1 MKMIHDIIQAI
12 HEGQNFLITAHVR
25 LDGDALGSE
34 LAVYLMLKELGK
46 KAVVYNKDRTPERYQ
61 FLPATHNISHTLTN
75 IEQYD
80 TCIVL
85 DCSDLSRVGDE
96 AENIR
101 KIKTLINIDHHVSN
115 NGFCALKMLDAKA
128 SSTGELVFR
137 LMQDMRFKMSRDICT
152 NLYAAI
158 ITDTGSFRYSSTTK
172 ETFMAAGVLVG
183 EGASPQRIAENI
195 YESDSPARLKLM
207 ARALSTLSL
216 DLESKVGSMVVT
228 QKDLLETGAAW
239 EHTEGFVDIP
249 RTVKGIEVS
258 VLYTQR
264 GEKNFKLSL
273 RSKAKV
279 DVEKVAKRFGGGG
292 HIHASSC
299 WMDGDIETIKSQII
313 QAVREL

>member
-1 MKMIHDIIQAI
+1 MISEIIEAIHD
-12 HEGQNFLITAHVR
+12 GNSFLITAHVR

-34 LAVYLMLKELGK
+34 LAVYLMLKGMGK
-46 KAVVYNKDRTPERYQ
+46 KAVVYNRDRTPERYQ
-61 FLPATHNISHTLTN
+61 FLPAAHNISHTLTN

-96 AENIR
+96 AEEIG
-101 KIKTLINIDHHVSN
+101 KIKKLINIDHHVSN
-115 NGFCALKMLDAKA
+115 NGFCSLKMLDAKA

-137 LMQDMRFKMSRDICT
+137 LMRKMGVKMSRDICT

-172 ETFMAAGVLVG
+172 ETFLAAGTLVG

-195 YESDSPARLKLM
+195 YESDSPARLKLL

-216 DLESKVGSMVVT
+216 DLESRVGSMVVT
-228 QKDLLETGAAW
+228 QKDLTDTGAAW

-264 GEKNFKLSL
+264 GENHFKLSL
-273 RSKAKV
+273 RSKAKLN
-279 DVEKVAKRFGGGG
+279 VEKVAKKFGGGG
-292 HIHASSC
+292 HIHAASC
-299 WMDGDIETIKSQII
+299 WMEGDIETIKSQII
-313 QAVREL
+313 EAVREL

>member
-1 MKMIHDIIQAI
+1 MISDIMKAI
-12 HEGQNFLITAHVR
+12 HEGENFLITAHVR

-34 LAVYLMLKELGK
+34 LAVYLMLKDMGK
-46 KAVVYNKDRTPERYQ
+46 KAVVYNQDRTPERYQ
-61 FLPATHNISHTLTN
+61 FLPAAHNITHSISN

-85 DCSDLSRVGDE
+85 DCSDLERVGEE
-96 AENIR
+96 ADNIQ
-101 KIKTLINIDHHVSN
+101 KIKRLINIDHHVSN
-115 NGFCALKMLDAKA
+115 NGFCPLKMLDAKA

-137 LMQDMRFKMSRDICT
+137 LMKEMRVKMSRDICT

-172 ETFMAAGVLVG
+172 ETFMVAGVLVG
-183 EGASPQRIAENI
+183 EGANPQRIAEGI
-195 YESDSPARLKLM
+195 YESDSPARLKLL
-207 ARALSTLSL
+207 AKALSTLSL

-228 QKDLLETGAAW
+228 QKDLQETGAAW

-249 RTVKGIEVS
+249 RTVRGIEVS

-264 GEKNFKLSL
+264 GENNFKLSL
-273 RSKAKV
+273 RSKAKF
-279 DVEKVAKRFGGGG
+279 DVEKVARKFGGGG

-299 WMDGDIETIKSQII
+299 WMKGDIETIKSQILE
-313 QAVREL
+313 AVKEL

>member
-1 MKMIHDIIQAI
+1 MISDIIKAI
-12 HEGQNFLITAHVR
+12 NEGHHFLITAHVR

-34 LAVYLMLKELGK
+34 LAMYLMLKDMGK
-46 KAVVYNKDRTPERYQ
+46 KVVVYNQDRTPERYQ
-61 FLPATHNISHTLTN
+61 FLPAAHNISHTLN
-75 IEQYD
+75 NVEHYD

-85 DCSDLSRVGDE
+85 DCSDITRVGDE

-101 KIKTLINIDHHVSN
+101 KIKKLINIDHHFSN
-115 NGFCALKMLDAKA
+115 NGFCPLKMLDAKA

-137 LMQDMRFKMSRDICT
+137 LMREMGVKMSKDICT

-172 ETFMAAGVLVG
+172 ETFLAAGALVG
-183 EGASPQRIAENI
+183 DGASPQRIAENI
-195 YESDSPARLKLM
+195 YESDSPSKIKLL
-207 ARALSTLSL
+207 AKALSTLSL

-228 QKDLLETGAAW
+228 QKDLMDTGAAW

-249 RTVKGIEVS
+249 RTVRGIEVS

-264 GEKNFKLSL
+264 EKDHFKLSL

-279 DVEKVAKRFGGGG
+279 NVERVARKFGGGG
-292 HIHASSC
+292 HIHAASC
-299 WMDGDIETIKSQII
+299 WMKGDIETIKSQII
-313 QAVREL
+313 EAVKEL

>member
-1 MKMIHDIIQAI
+1 MISEIIEAIHD
-12 HEGQNFLITAHVR
+12 GNSFLITAHVR

-34 LAVYLMLKELGK
+34 LAVYLMLKGMGK
-46 KAVVYNKDRTPERYQ
+46 KAVVYNRDRTPERYQ
-61 FLPATHNISHTLTN
+61 FLPAAHNISHTLTN
-75 IEQYD
+75 IEQFD

-96 AENIR
+96 AEEIG
-101 KIKTLINIDHHVSN
+101 KIKKLINIDHHVSN
-115 NGFCALKMLDAKA
+115 NGFCSLKMLDAKA

-137 LMQDMRFKMSRDICT
+137 LMRKMGVKMSRDICT

-172 ETFMAAGVLVG
+172 ETFLAAGTLVG

-195 YESDSPARLKLM
+195 YESDSPARLKLL

-216 DLESKVGSMVVT
+216 DLESRVGSMVVT
-228 QKDLLETGAAW
+228 QKDLTDTGAAW

-264 GEKNFKLSL
+264 GENHFKLSL
-273 RSKAKV
+273 RSKAKLN
-279 DVEKVAKRFGGGG
+279 VEKVAKKFGGGG
-292 HIHASSC
+292 HIHAASC
-299 WMDGDIETIKSQII
+299 WMEGDIETIKSQII
-313 QAVREL
+313 QAVGEL

>member
-1 MKMIHDIIQAI
+1 MISEIIQAI
-12 HEGQNFLITAHVR
+12 DEGRSFLITAHVR

-34 LAVYLMLKELGK
+34 LAFYLMLRAMGK
-46 KAVVYNKDRTPERYQ
+46 KAVVYNQDRTPERYQ
-61 FLPATHNISHTLTN
+61 FLPAAHHITHSLTN

-85 DCSDLSRVGDE
+85 DCSDLSRVGEE
-96 AENIR
+96 ADNLR
-101 KIKTLINIDHHVSN
+101 KIKKLINIDHHVSN
-115 NGFCALKMLDAKA
+115 NGFSPLKMLDAKA
-128 SSTGELVFR
+128 SSTGELIFR
-137 LMQDMRFKMSRDICT
+137 LMREMNIKMTRDICT

-172 ETFMAAGVLVG
+172 ETFMAAGILVG
-183 EGASPQRIAENI
+183 EGANPQRIAEGI
-195 YESDSPARLKLM
+195 YESDSPARLKLL

-228 QKDLLETGAAW
+228 QKDLQEVGAAW

-249 RTVKGIEVS
+249 RTVMGIEVS

-264 GEKNFKLSL
+264 GEDHFKLSL
-273 RSKAKV
+273 RSKAKFN
-279 DVEKVAKRFGGGG
+279 VEKVARKFGGGG

-299 WMDGDIETIKSQII
+299 WMKGDIETIKSQII
-313 QAVREL
+313 EAVREL

>member
-1 MKMIHDIIQAI
+1 MISEIIKAI
-12 HEGQNFLITAHVR
+12 NEGHNFLITAHVR
-25 LDGDALGSE
+25 MDGDALGSE
-34 LAVYLMLKELGK
+34 LALYLMLKEMGK
-46 KAVVYNKDRTPERYQ
+46 KAVVYNQDHTPERYL
-61 FLPATHNISHTLTN
+61 FLPAAHNISHTLNN

-101 KIKTLINIDHHVSN
+101 KIKKLINIDHHVSN
-115 NGFCALKMLDAKA
+115 NGFCSLKMLDAKA

-137 LMQDMRFKMSRDICT
+137 LMREMRFRMTKDISS
-152 NLYAAI
+152 NLFAAI

-172 ETFMAAGVLVG
+172 ETFLAAASLVG

-195 YESDSPARLKLM
+195 YESDSPARLKLL
-207 ARALSTLSL
+207 AKALGTLSL
-216 DLESKVGSMVVT
+216 DLESMVGSMVVT
-228 QKDLLETGAAW
+228 LNDLMETGAAW

-264 GEKNFKLSL
+264 GENNFKLSL

-279 DVEKVAKRFGGGG
+279 NVEKVAKTFGGGG
-292 HIHASSC
+292 HIHAASC
-299 WMDGDIETIKSQII
+299 WMKGDIETIKSQII

>member
-1 MKMIHDIIQAI
+1 MISEIIQAI
-12 HEGQNFLITAHVR
+12 NEGQSFLITAHVR

-34 LAVYLMLKELGK
+34 LAVYLMLRAMGK
-46 KAVVYNKDRTPERYQ
+46 KAVVYNQDRTPERYQ
-61 FLPATHNISHTLTN
+61 FLPAAHNITHSLTN

-96 AENIR
+96 ADKLR

-115 NGFCALKMLDAKA
+115 NGFSPLKMLDAKA
-128 SSTGELVFR
+128 SSTGELIFR
-137 LMQDMRFKMSRDICT
+137 LMREMNIKMTRDICT

-183 EGASPQRIAENI
+183 EGANPQRIAEGI
-195 YESDSPARLKLM
+195 YESDSPARLKLL

-228 QKDLLETGAAW
+228 QKDLQEVGAAW

-249 RTVKGIEVS
+249 RTVLGIEVS

-264 GEKNFKLSL
+264 GEDHFKLSL
-273 RSKAKV
+273 RSKAKFN
-279 DVEKVAKRFGGGG
+279 VEKVARKFGGGG

-299 WMDGDIETIKSQII
+299 WMRGDIETIKSQII
-313 QAVREL
+313 EAVREL

>member
-1 MKMIHDIIQAI
+1 MISEIIQAI
-12 HEGQNFLITAHVR
+12 DEGRSFLITAHVR

-34 LAVYLMLKELGK
+34 LAFYLMLRAMGK
-46 KAVVYNKDRTPERYQ
+46 KAVVYNQDRTPERYQ
-61 FLPATHNISHTLTN
+61 FLPAAHQITHSLTN

-96 AENIR
+96 ADKLR

-115 NGFCALKMLDAKA
+115 NGFCPLKMLDAKA
-128 SSTGELVFR
+128 SSTGELIFR
-137 LMQDMRFKMSRDICT
+137 LMREMNIKMTRDICT

-183 EGASPQRIAENI
+183 EGANPQRIAEGI
-195 YESDSPARLKLM
+195 YESDSPARLKLL

-228 QKDLLETGAAW
+228 QKDLQEAGAAW

-249 RTVKGIEVS
+249 RTVMGIEVS

-264 GEKNFKLSL
+264 GEDHFKLSL
-273 RSKAKV
+273 RSKAKFN
-279 DVEKVAKRFGGGG
+279 VEKVARKFGGGG

-299 WMDGDIETIKSQII
+299 WMKGDIETIKSQII
-313 QAVREL
+313 EAVREL

>member
-1 MKMIHDIIQAI
+1 MISEIIKAI
-12 HEGQNFLITAHVR
+12 NEGQNFLITAHVR

-34 LAVYLMLKELGK
+34 LAFYLMLKNMGK
-46 KAVVYNKDRTPERYQ
+46 KAVIYNQDRTPERYL
-61 FLPATHNISHTLTN
+61 FLPAAHNITHSISN

-85 DCSDLSRVGDE
+85 DCSDITRVGDA
-96 AENIR
+96 AENLR
-101 KIKTLINIDHHVSN
+101 KIKTIINIDHHVSN

-137 LMQDMRFKMSRDICT
+137 LMREMGVKMSRDICT

-172 ETFMAAGVLVG
+172 ETFLAAGTLVG
-183 EGASPQRIAENI
+183 DGANPQRIAENI
-195 YESDSPARLKLM
+195 YESDSPEKLKLM

-216 DLESKVGSMVVT
+216 DLENRVGSMVVT
-228 QKDLLETGAAW
+228 QKDLMDTGAAW

-249 RTVKGIEVS
+249 RTVRGIEVS

-264 GEKNFKLSL
+264 EKDHFKLSL

-279 DVEKVAKRFGGGG
+279 NVEKVAKKFGGGG
-292 HIHASSC
+292 HIHAASC
-299 WMDGDIETIKSQII
+299 WIKGDIETIKSQII
-313 QAVREL
+313 EAVKEL